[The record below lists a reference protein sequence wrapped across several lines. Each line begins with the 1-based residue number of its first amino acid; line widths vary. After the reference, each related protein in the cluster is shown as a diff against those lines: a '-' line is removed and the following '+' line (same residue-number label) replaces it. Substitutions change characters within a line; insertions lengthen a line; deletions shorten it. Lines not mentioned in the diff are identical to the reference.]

1 MKKLGKLL
9 LEYGIMSIGGILYSI
24 GISMFLDPN
33 NLAPGGV
40 TGIGIILSNFLP
52 VETGTIVF
60 IINVPLLLI
69 GFWKLGYKLIWR
81 TFYCILFTS
90 SLIDSINTNYG
101 RALTDDKI
109 ISAIA
114 GAGLVA
120 VGVGLIMKQGGTTGG
135 SDIVV
140 KLLRRRFPHIK
151 TNVLFFAIDFVIV
164 AASAVAFQDIVVALY
179 ALVAV
184 GVSSYVLDKV
194 LYGTDEAKLI
204 YIISDCS
211 QPIAD
216 KLLNDL
222 GVGATFIQGK
232 GAFSGKNKAIIM
244 VVVRK
249 TLSPKVEEI
258 VKEVDSTAFMIVT
271 SANEIYGE
279 GYKNIFSEKL

>member
-9 LEYGIMSIGGILYSI
+9 LEYGIMSVGAILYSI

-52 VETGTIVF
+52 VETGT
-60 IINVPLLLI
+60 
-69 GFWKLGYKLIWR
+69 
-81 TFYCILFTS
+81 S
-90 SLIDSINTNYG
+90 
-101 RALTDDKI
+101 
-109 ISAIA
+109 
-114 GAGLVA
+114 
-120 VGVGLIMKQGGTTGG
+120 
-135 SDIVV
+135 
-140 KLLRRRFPHIK
+140 
-151 TNVLFFAIDFVIV
+151 VLFFAIDFVIV
-164 AASAVAFQDIVVALY
+164 AASAIAFQDIVVALY

-258 VKEVDSTAFMIVT
+258 VKEVDPTAFMIVT